1 MRYQAEFMVGFSG
14 EADKLYA
21 NANQTASEAF
31 SNIRTVCC
39 VHDPSMPTSHI
50 VPPGLAWHGSKCRHH
65 EAWQRQPPF
74 ATFCRAARFT
84 LIKQSALDVF
94 SFVCYWFIAH
104 ILFFRVVQVAAF
116 QMENSISVLYNKL
129 LDPPTKASEKRAQ
142 VLAFPFVGARSF
154 LKDHCTTANT
164 KTT

>member
-21 NANQTASEAF
+21 NANQAASEAF
-31 SNIRTVCC
+31 SNIRTVCFMILLC
-39 VHDPSMPTSHI
+39 SKPHRTTWAC
-50 VPPGLAWHGSKCRHH
+50 LA
-65 EAWQRQPPF
+65 RQQMSSSRGMAAP
-74 ATFCRAARFT
+74 ATLCDFLPAARFT
-84 LIKQSALDVF
+84 LIKQSALDVL
-94 SFVCYWFIAH
+94 SFVCYWFIAY